1 MNSTKIK
8 IINTAVFISLSLV
21 SFSLGNIAIAAQ
33 PDRID
38 SKEEFNGE
46 LNFNFDFQQ
55 RVTIANGATYSGK
68 ASWYGPGF
76 NGRRTANGE
85 VFNSNALTAA
95 HPSLPFGTKVRV
107 TNMNNGRS
115 VVVRINDRGPFS
127 GGRIIDLSAGA
138 ARSIKMIGS
147 GVAPVKVEVLG
158 I

>member
-1 MNSTKIK
+1 MNLMKIK
-8 IINTAVFISLSLV
+8 AFNTAFFLGLNLV
-21 SFSLGNIAIAAQ
+21 SLGLGNIATAAQ
-33 PDRID
+33 PDSIPTTNNE
-38 SKEEFNGE
+38 KIN
-46 LNFNFDFQQ
+46 LNFDFQQ
-55 RVTIANGATYSGK
+55 GVEIANRATYRGQ

-76 NGRRTANGE
+76 HGRRTANGE

-95 HPSLPFGTKVRV
+95 HRSLPFGTKVRV

-138 ARSIKMIGS
+138 ARTINMINS
-147 GVAPVKVEVLG
+147 GVAPVRVEVLG